1 MKMIR
6 SILLTRLSRLGLC
19 GAPFTQQCFGHIGIG
34 SLFLVYFAF
43 WAALIILEEQNK
55 ISWKPE
61 VLDGIFIVPA
71 GLGLACERPL
81 PLNLASDP
89 SD

>member
-34 SLFLVYFAF
+34 SHFLVYFAF
-43 WAALIILEEQNK
+43 WAALVILEDQNK

-61 VLDGIFIVPA
+61 VLDAIFIVPG
-71 GLGLACERPL
+71 GLGLACERSL
-81 PLNLASDP
+81 PFNLASDT
-89 SD
+89 SG